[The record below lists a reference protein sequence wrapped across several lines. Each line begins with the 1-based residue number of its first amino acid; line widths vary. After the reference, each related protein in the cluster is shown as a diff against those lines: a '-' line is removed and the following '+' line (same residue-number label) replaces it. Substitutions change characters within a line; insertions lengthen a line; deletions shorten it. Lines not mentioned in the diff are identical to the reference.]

1 MNIDIM
7 NIHVINRTHFIK
19 SDLIKIDVT
28 KLGLIASDLTE
39 FELIRS
45 KFNKFSV
52 YMNENRPK

>member
-7 NIHVINRTHFIK
+7 NIHIINRTHFIK
-19 SDLIKIDVT
+19 SDPIKIDVT

>member
-1 MNIDIM
+1 M
-7 NIHVINRTHFIK
+7 NIHIINRTHFIK

-39 FELIRS
+39 FELVRS

-52 YMNENRPK
+52 YMNENRPQ